1 MSDQFKFKL
10 YEYAEWL
17 AKLALVAICGLLW
30 QLNLDV
36 SRSLQVQ
43 NTHEKEIA
51 WLKAELAAIKQ
62 GYMSRIEVL
71 ETIKRVEMN
80 QEKILLQYELKALQS
95 AKRNR

>member
-51 WLKAELAAIKQ
+51 QIKADMKQ
-62 GYMSRIEVL
+62 MMTRTEVM
-71 ETIKRVEMN
+71 ETMKRVE
-80 QEKILLQYELKALQS
+80 QQLQIIMLQTELDRKKQ
-95 AKRNR
+95 